1 MSSNIEKWKNEFDR
15 WQCSGLTRAEYCRQ
29 NNIKLSTFDY
39 WRHRLK
45 DLAPKDSKFVK
56 LPISFSSEIEPIIIE
71 FPNQIRLKIPNNY
84 HSETLSKILSDLLDL
99 ISC

>member
-1 MSSNIEKWKNEFDR
+1 MSSNIEKWKNEFNR
-15 WQCSGLTRAEYCRQ
+15 WETSGLTRAEYCRQ

-45 DLAPKDSKFVK
+45 DLASKENKLVK
-56 LPISFSSEIEPIIIE
+56 LPVSLLTTATPITIELM
-71 FPNQIRLKIPNNY
+71 NQIQIKVPENY
-84 HSETLSKILSDLLDL
+84 HSETLKKIITDIRAV